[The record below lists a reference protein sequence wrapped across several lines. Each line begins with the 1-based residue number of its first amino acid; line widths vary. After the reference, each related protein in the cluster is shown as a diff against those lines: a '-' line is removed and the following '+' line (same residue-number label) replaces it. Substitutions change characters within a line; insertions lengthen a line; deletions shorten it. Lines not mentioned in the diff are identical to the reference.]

1 MTKTASARWAAG
13 WSPSGAGISRMAEK
27 AAAPRSSIVGRYVR
41 PISTRHSGRVSTKTS
56 GGTRALTDSV
66 TASEMRR
73 LERVADALHPEP
85 AAEAG
90 EPAGRQRAEAG
101 AREAADEARAAAPR
115 LRFERRHARHQI
127 VGPAPVHAARAHR
140 SVQMREHPADP

>member
-13 WSPSGAGISRMAEK
+13 WSPSGAGISRMTK
-27 AAAPRSSIVGRYVR
+27 NAAAPRSSIVGRYVR

-101 AREAADEARAAAPR
+101 AREAPDEGLAPARR
-115 LRFERRHARHQI
+115 LRLHRR
-127 VGPAPVHAARAHR
+127 PPP
-140 SVQMREHPADP
+140 HPT